1 MQNDYHNNDHNFSS
15 AGNTPATSPQE
26 TERIMENKIYT
37 RAEMR
42 NLDIDTSEYRFLEEI
57 GDFYAELV
65 LKAEARNSMLRMFFN
80 FEDGRKTIT
89 PLFWFQRTQGL
100 WDIPVGSR
108 VLLHYGLSS
117 VGKVYLTHAELI
129 NDA

>member
-1 MQNDYHNNDHNFSS
+1 MQNDYQNTDHSFSS
-15 AGNTPATSPQE
+15 AGKAPAPSSHE
-26 TERIMENKIYT
+26 AERIMQNKIYT

-42 NLDIDTSEYRFLEEI
+42 HLDIDTSEYHFLEEI

-80 FEDGRKTIT
+80 FEDGRKIIT

-117 VGKVYLTHAELI
+117 VGKAYLTHAELA
-129 NDA
+129 NSG